1 MRLVLALS
9 LFGLA
14 LPSQAFGWASQG
26 HQAIAEAAQTR
37 LNETAETALARILVG
52 GHSTTLPPG
61 KLAVASTWPDEIRGL
76 KGPGL
81 PPFGWD
87 ADDVEEVKGF
97 NAAHASNAKWHF
109 VNLPLG
115 APGYPKAA
123 DAVPS
128 APGAASVGG
137 WIVSRTHPMR
147 WAPTST
153 TSWVIPG

>member
-1 MRLVLALS
+1 VFALC

-14 LPSQAFGWASQG
+14 LPSQALGWASQG
-26 HQAIAEAAQTR
+26 HQAIAEA
-37 LNETAETALARILVG
+37 ALARILVG

-87 ADDVEEVKGF
+87 ADDVEEAKGF
-97 NAAHASNAKWHF
+97 NAVHASNAKWHF